1 MQFFHLFSF
10 VVVASYAAALP
21 QPAELSAKYSNSA
34 DANLASGLEARS
46 YQPGLNSQKGSA
58 TLTSLKRR
66 YDSKGSDP
74 SPPLAPTPGGS
85 ERRLEGAFE
94 IEIGSML
101 LALGIDR
108 VGDGLADTPENVK
121 AAGTALGGK
130 AGGMVVLYLKRAA
143 HVNEILKEWVET
155 LEVPTLD
162 FIKAGLGDAKYS
174 KVEPAIGKMIVNFLL
189 GNREGLRASRSAIS
203 NIVAGSGSNTENVEK
218 INVSFK
224 RVFNA
229 YKEYFE
235 ALTPLLAKF
244 PEGKNTHGHL
254 SAGVASLDK
263 FSEKQQKLHDE
274 LMQALKAAPSKQ

>member
-174 KVEPAIGKMIVNFLL
+174 K
-189 GNREGLRASRSAIS
+189 
-203 NIVAGSGSNTENVEK
+203 
-218 INVSFK
+218 
-224 RVFNA
+224 
-229 YKEYFE
+229 EYFE